1 MRRALEQQCGTGEG
15 IDVPPTVTKLR
26 LLPCWGAIFGGIDPA
41 MLLGAP
47 WLLRCVHGCSE
58 SGLACVAMEASIAIR
73 FSRSRLL
80 PGPQATSH
88 RPPALAVSMVAQ
100 ATHSHKPPR
109 PLHTS
114 DDGGSRR
121 GARGAAEH
129 ATYQVRGLHQHL
141 SMRQNFQVLRFRW
154 VIFLESGS
162 GLPGGMLPSPSRC
175 MLVTLPRSSAGNTRN
190 LRDPSSPQSLNKSAA
205 RARNGLSAGFRF
217 GYAHGQTYILARQE

>member
-15 IDVPPTVTKLR
+15 IDVPPTFTKPR
-26 LLPCWGAIFGGIDPA
+26 PYVCKGAIFRGMDPA
-41 MLLGAP
+41 VLLGAP
-47 WLLRCVHGCSE
+47 WLLECLDGRSE
-58 SGLACVAMEASIAIR
+58 PGLTGGATEASMAAG

-80 PGPQATSH
+80 SGPQATSH
-88 RPPALAVSMVAQ
+88 RPPALAVSMVAR
-100 ATHSHKPPR
+100 ATHSHKLPR

-114 DDGGSRR
+114 DDSGSRR
-121 GARGAAEH
+121 GGRGAAEH

-154 VIFLESGS
+154 VNFLESGS

-190 LRDPSSPQSLNKSAA
+190 LEDPSSPQSSNKSAA
-205 RARNGLSAGFRF
+205 RAQNGMAAGFQF
-217 GYAHGQTYILARQE
+217 GYAHGRTYTLARQE